1 MKAEKDGNEE
11 EIEAARSAWYYAE
24 YIELHVKTLLEA
36 GNAGEAAAAVKELA
50 EWMGPGSSKKYRA
63 RMVDAG
69 VIPPLV
75 ELVTTGAA
83 GDRELVEHAVFFLMR
98 LAEDNTTNQ
107 AAIVAAGGIEALVA
121 LARNGEGNGRLD
133 ISDHICNSTTR
144 ALEYLVSDNAAT
156 RAAIINAAAVD
167 PLVAL
172 LTNGSTGDREQ
183 AARELA
189 NLALCK
195 PLPDA
200 IADAGAIPPLVALV
214 TSGAAGEQEEAARA
228 LRYLAHNDA
237 TIPQIVAAGA
247 VEPLLALARD
257 AESSESLKDA
267 AEWALENLRDGILP
281 PQASELLWQFKSL
294 QDENASL
301 KRRLDRVI
309 AAAQVSD
316 SEEQPPQK
324 RARG

>member
-1 MKAEKDGNEE
+1 MSLFDRLMKAEKDGNEE

-75 ELVTTGAA
+75 GLVTTGAA
-83 GDRELVEHAVFFLMR
+83 GDRELVERAVFFLMR

-121 LARNGEGNGRLD
+121 LARNGEENGR
-133 ISDHICNSTTR
+133 IRPAFSYTTR

-156 RAAIINAAAVD
+156 RARIVNAAAVD

-189 NLALCK
+189 NFAMCGTIRE
-195 PLPDA
+195 A

-214 TSGAAGEQEEAARA
+214 S
-228 LRYLAHNDA
+228 
-237 TIPQIVAAGA
+237 
-247 VEPLLALARD
+247 
-257 AESSESLKDA
+257 
-267 AEWALENLRDGILP
+267 
-281 PQASELLWQFKSL
+281 AS
-294 QDENASL
+294 
-301 KRRLDRVI
+301 
-309 AAAQVSD
+309 
-316 SEEQPPQK
+316 
-324 RARG
+324 

>member
-1 MKAEKDGNEE
+1 M
-11 EIEAARSAWYYAE
+11 
-24 YIELHVKTLLEA
+24 
-36 GNAGEAAAAVKELA
+36 
-50 EWMGPGSSKKYRA
+50 
-63 RMVDAG
+63 
-69 VIPPLV
+69 
-75 ELVTTGAA
+75 
-83 GDRELVEHAVFFLMR
+83 
-98 LAEDNTTNQ
+98 
-107 AAIVAAGGIEALVA
+107 A

-133 ISDHICNSTTR
+133 ISDHICNTTTR

-156 RAAIINAAAVD
+156 RAAIVNAAAVD

-189 NLALCK
+189 NLALCN
-195 PLPDA
+195 PRPDA

-228 LRYLAHNDA
+228 LRFLAWSNEA
-237 TIPQIVAAGA
+237 NKVAIVAAGA
-247 VEPLLALARD
+247 VEPLVALARD
-257 AESSESLKDA
+257 AESSKSLKDA
-267 AEWALENLRDGILP
+267 AELALEDFNLVPD
-281 PQASELLWQFKSL
+281 ASEVLWQLKAL
-294 QDENASL
+294 RDENASL